1 MMIRAV
7 LIAGGNATA
16 LVRDCPT
23 ALRASLA
30 GDLLREVEQVGFVDD
45 QARPPRLEMMGGEFC
60 INATLAFASTLGP
73 EGTLKVSG
81 LDSPVDF
88 ANGVHSSRA
97 TIPLRWSM
105 TENIVLLEGIGFI
118 LTPKP
123 DGQAPNSSTGSSPG
137 SPPDSPPDNL
147 TGNPTDHARTKRE
160 LADLCTRFNLPAF
173 GAIHFSGNAIT
184 PYVYVPAVNS
194 FVPETACG
202 SGSVAFS
209 LFTGQD
215 QVRQPS
221 GRFITVRRTAVKDRK
236 GRGVDLFEIEARVEQ
251 DVLLLNS
258 GQGVALCPGCD

>member
-1 MMIRAV
+1 MTTRKF
-7 LIAGGNATA
+7 LIAGGNSTA
-16 LVRDCPT
+16 LVQNCPT
-23 ALRASLA
+23 VLRASLA
-30 GDLLREVEQVGFVDD
+30 ANLLGEVEQVGFVDD
-45 QARPPRLEMMGGEFC
+45 RARPPRLEMMGGEFC

-73 EGTLKVSG
+73 KGAVKVSG
-81 LDSPVDF
+81 LDRPADF
-88 ANGVHSSRA
+88 VNTPHATRA

-118 LTPKP
+118 LTPRP
-123 DGQAPNSSTGSSPG
+123 GGQTSNSPA
-137 SPPDSPPDNL
+137 
-147 TGNPTDHARTKRE
+147 DHARIKRE

-184 PYVYVPAVNS
+184 PYVYVPAVDS

-215 QVRQPS
+215 HVRQPS
-221 GRFITVRRTAVKDRK
+221 GRFIMVRQTAVRDRK
-236 GRGVDLFEIEARVEQ
+236 GKEGDFFEIEARVEQ
-251 DVLLLNS
+251 DVLSLNS

>member
-1 MMIRAV
+1 MTTRKF

-23 ALRASLA
+23 SLRASLA
-30 GDLLREVEQVGFVDD
+30 ADLLCDVEQVGFVDE

-73 EGTLKVSG
+73 KGTVRVSG
-81 LDSPVDF
+81 LDRPADF
-88 ANGVHSSRA
+88 VNMPHATRA
-97 TIPLRWSM
+97 TIPLRCSM
-105 TENIVLLEGIGFI
+105 SENIVLLEGIGFI

-123 DGQAPNSSTGSSPG
+123 DGHASSS
-137 SPPDSPPDNL
+137 
-147 TGNPTDHARTKRE
+147 PTDHARTKRE
-160 LADLCTRFNLPAF
+160 LADLCNRFDLPAF

-184 PYVYVPAVNS
+184 PYVYVAAVDS

-215 QVRQPS
+215 RVRQPT
-221 GRFITVRRTAVKDRK
+221 GQFITVRQRTRREREETDFDFFDV
-236 GRGVDLFEIEARVEQ
+236 EARVEQ
-251 DVLLLNS
+251 SELSPNASLP
-258 GQGVALCPGCD
+258 VALCQGSD